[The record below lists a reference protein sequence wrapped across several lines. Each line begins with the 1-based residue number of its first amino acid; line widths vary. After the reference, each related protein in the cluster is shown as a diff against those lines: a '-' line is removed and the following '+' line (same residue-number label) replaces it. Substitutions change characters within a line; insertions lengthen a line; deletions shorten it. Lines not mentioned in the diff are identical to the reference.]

1 MCTSKPDYIALLE
14 LDRKIRD
21 YAIPQALTRE
31 ANIDELNNT
40 KLPEHIL
47 KLHAFHAKQWKDSA
61 ILQLHRTFYSQV
73 FSEPKSEGSSTHT
86 YTDSPKGV
94 LESYLHWPSLL
105 CDRYAPSVLATFVS
119 ACIIIEDLEKI
130 YECAPDIC
138 PYYAVFWFNAFCS
151 AVSQY
156 PSTSILWGLIS
167 QKVALCVITSR
178 VPSSPL
184 APIALRQLV
193 RAVDLFRAASAKS
206 HKVARSSVSAFV
218 E

>member
-1 MCTSKPDYIALLE
+1 MAKVTEYSLCTSEPDYIALLE

-21 YAIPQALTRE
+21 YAIPQALTQE
-31 ANIDELNNT
+31 AIIDELNTT

-61 ILQLHRTFYSQV
+61 ILQLHRAFYSQA
-73 FSEPKSEGSSTHT
+73 FSESKSEDSSEHT
-86 YTDSPKGV
+86 FTDAAEGD
-94 LESYLHWPSLL
+94 LESFLHWPSLL

-151 AVSQY
+151 AVSQC
-156 PSTSILWGLIS
+156 PSTSHLWGFIS
-167 QKVALCVITSR
+167 NRLHY
-178 VPSSPL
+178 
-184 APIALRQLV
+184 
-193 RAVDLFRAASAKS
+193 AKS
-206 HKVARSSVSAFV
+206 QVACLPPRSLQLRYVNSFGP
-218 E
+218 